1 MNKENTGKLISQLR
15 KEKNL
20 TQAQLAEM
28 IYVSDKAVSRWE
40 TGRGFPDIG
49 SLEALAK
56 CLDIS
61 EVELLR
67 GERAGE
73 TITSE
78 ELKDISAQGVSLTR
92 DYINRRRLRFA
103 LIGFLLALI
112 VLTAAAVHLNSPRF
126 IPYEKDVVSVEEL
139 SDGRLLALCDPGVSG
154 CDVDVFKSADNGRN
168 EAFIGCY
175 QTLWDKLTGKKGSVT
190 VLLGEN
196 DSIDDVYYYP
206 GSQSDV
212 LLYSRNEGE
221 SHSYSV
227 TTMPRMIYHYWLV
240 IGLFLT
246 VVGMLMYLLFRKRYF
261 AKAVL
266 KAALLPAA
274 FTLAIVLTLWG
285 HFSEVYNAP
294 YYLSGIVLLGMAIW
308 LLAVMMIN
316 NRHEK
321 ARPAAGK

>member
-15 KEKNL
+15 KERKL

-56 CLDIS
+56 CLDVS
-61 EVELLR
+61 EAELLR

-92 DYINRRRLRFA
+92 DYINRRKLRFA

-112 VLTAAAVHLNSPRF
+112 VLTATVVHLNSPRY
-126 IPYEKDVVSVEEL
+126 IPYEKNVVSVEEL
-139 SDGRLLALCDPGVSG
+139 SDGRLLALCGPEVSG
-154 CDVDVFKSADNGRN
+154 YDVDSFTSADNGRN
-168 EAFIGCY
+168 EVFIGCY
-175 QTLWDKLTGKKGSVT
+175 QTIWDNLTGKKGSVT

-196 DSIDDVYYYP
+196 DSVDDVYYYP
-206 GSQSDV
+206 GDQIDM
-212 LLYSRNEGE
+212 LLYSRDDGEGLNTV
-221 SHSYSV
+221 V
-227 TTMPRMIYHYWLV
+227 TTLPRLIYQYWLV
-240 IGLFLT
+240 IGMFLT
-246 VVGMLMYLLFRKRYF
+246 AAGMLMYLLFRKRYF
-261 AKAVL
+261 AKTVL
-266 KAALLPAA
+266 KAALLPAS